1 MSGNWLVNQPN
12 SRPDI
17 MQLKSAIEE
26 LESLRF
32 VIEALPLQ
40 SAPSRHYLMALHWIS
55 EEKAIKRELAQVVS
69 AMHFIEA
76 NEPLTANIRINL
88 AQIRD
93 IRGTLRNIKTGSTP
107 DDIELFELKHF
118 WLLADGIKRF
128 LSDAGVELICL
139 PDMGPVMK
147 ILDPEGN
154 RIPTFY
160 ICDNYDDELAAL
172 RKAYNNAHQRGEKAL
187 EEQLKEA
194 AIQREEVVRQHLGEQ
209 LHVQY
214 NALRHTMDQL
224 VYLDILLSKAILF
237 KQWNFTCPELY
248 GEGLTNYHGL
258 FNPLVKKILEAKGE
272 HFQPV
277 DITFGFMPTLIT
289 GANMA
294 GKTVLLKTVAL
305 SQLLVQFGFFVP
317 ASEAVIRIVDQVM
330 LSVGDQQ
337 SELQGLSSFG
347 AEMVRITGIIR
358 TIRSGKK
365 VLALIDEP
373 ARTTNPTEG
382 LALVKAIVELFE
394 KMKVAGLITTH
405 YSGTD
410 FTCRKLRVKGFTE
423 TDIPEDIS
431 IGNLI
436 RYLDYNL
443 VEDTG
448 ESLPHEALRIAGIL
462 GVDNELI
469 ERAQYYVHEEDRV
482 KK

>member
-1 MSGNWLVNQPN
+1 
-12 SRPDI
+12 
-17 MQLKSAIEE
+17 
-26 LESLRF
+26 
-32 VIEALPLQ
+32 
-40 SAPSRHYLMALHWIS
+40 
-55 EEKAIKRELAQVVS
+55 
-69 AMHFIEA
+69 
-76 NEPLTANIRINL
+76 
-88 AQIRD
+88 
-93 IRGTLRNIKTGSTP
+93 
-107 DDIELFELKHF
+107 
-118 WLLADGIKRF
+118 
-128 LSDAGVELICL
+128 
-139 PDMGPVMK
+139 
-147 ILDPEGN
+147 
-154 RIPTFY
+154 
-160 ICDNYDDELAAL
+160 
-172 RKAYNNAHQRGEKAL
+172 
-187 EEQLKEA
+187 
-194 AIQREEVVRQHLGEQ
+194 
-209 LHVQY
+209 
-214 NALRHTMDQL
+214 MDQL

-237 KQWNFTCPELY
+237 KQWNFSCPELS

-258 FNPLVKKILEAKGE
+258 FNPLVKKMLEAKGE

-365 VLALIDEP
+365 ILALIDEP

-410 FTCRKLRVKGFTE
+410 FSCRKLRVKGFTE

-448 ESLPHEALRIAGIL
+448 ESLPLEALRIAGIL